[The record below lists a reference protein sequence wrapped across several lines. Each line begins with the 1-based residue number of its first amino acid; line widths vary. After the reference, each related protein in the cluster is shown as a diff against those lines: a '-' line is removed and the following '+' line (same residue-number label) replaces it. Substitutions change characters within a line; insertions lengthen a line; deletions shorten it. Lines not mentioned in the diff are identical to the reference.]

1 MAIRKKKEVREW
13 TNFLK
18 IYVQRAQLKKAFF
31 SIDRRIRKERFVKN
45 SIELYHNEKKCANR
59 LEEYT

>member
-1 MAIRKKKEVREW
+1 MREW
-13 TNFLK
+13 TDFLK
-18 IYVQRAQLKKAFF
+18 IYVQRPQLKKAFF
-31 SIDRRIRKERFVKN
+31 SIDSRIRKERFVKN